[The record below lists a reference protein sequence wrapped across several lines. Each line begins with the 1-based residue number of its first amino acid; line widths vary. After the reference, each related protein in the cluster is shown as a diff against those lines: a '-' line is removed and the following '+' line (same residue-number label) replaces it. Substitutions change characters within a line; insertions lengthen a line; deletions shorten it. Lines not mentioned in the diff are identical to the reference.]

1 MAGLC
6 KAATYRS
13 REYRSVNKDVDG
25 GIRTHTE
32 LFAEFIKLCFLLVVH
47 TDCHC
52 CLCHKPII
60 IKLYILTANIHHNG
74 VKWCKVAYN
83 LIKIKL

>member
-1 MAGLC
+1 MLLLRITAF
-6 KAATYRS
+6 
-13 REYRSVNKDVDG
+13 NKDVDG

-32 LFAEFIKLCFLLVVH
+32 LLAEFIKLCFLLIVH

-60 IKLYILTANIHHNG
+60 IKLYILIANIHHYD
-74 VKWCKVAYN
+74 VKWCKIAHD
-83 LIKIKL
+83 LTKIKL